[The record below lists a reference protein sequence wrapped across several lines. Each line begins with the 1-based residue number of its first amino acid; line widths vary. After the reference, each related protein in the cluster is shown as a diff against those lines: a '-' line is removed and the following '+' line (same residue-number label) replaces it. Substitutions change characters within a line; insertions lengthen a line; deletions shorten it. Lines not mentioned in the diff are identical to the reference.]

1 MANIIS
7 VLIAATLIAVLFI
20 LTRSLTKFKEDYKAY
35 VSKREAEDKFER
47 ASNTPKDNQKILEA
61 KLPELIE
68 INNAEYFY
76 TAGMMGYDQ
85 WAIMVYD
92 ESSHVVRIYLCTGK
106 QQNYLN
112 YEIDDP
118 NGLVEI
124 FDTHIF
130 ENSDGARYFLNCW
143 GFNPC
148 DIFKQHESYLAG
160 EGPMFEPPI
169 PPTTYHPNAHPK
181 GFYTPIPTYIV

>member
-1 MANIIS
+1 M
-7 VLIAATLIAVLFI
+7 IAVLFI
-20 LTRSLTKFKEDYKAY
+20 LTRFLTKVKEDYKAH

-76 TAGMMGYDQ
+76 TAGMFGTADQ

-124 FDTHIF
+124 FDTCIF
-130 ENSDGARYFLNCW
+130 ENSDEARYFLNCW
-143 GFNPC
+143 DFNPC

-169 PPTTYHPNAHPK
+169 PPTTYHPNAHPE
-181 GFYTPIPTYIV
+181 GIYNPITHYTI